1 VTPRG
6 PGQIRAGFRY
16 ISTVPELWISFA
28 MLLVIGTLTYNF
40 TVVFPLFVVKGLHGN
55 VTTYT
60 YVYAAFSIGGLL
72 GALLVARRA
81 TISIRTVAMGAAALG
96 TAMLVMAGVPNTAL
110 AIVMAVPVGA
120 ASVAYMTSTTSIAQ
134 IGTKPEMRGRVLSL
148 QTVLLMG
155 TTPIGGPLLGAVSD
169 AVGARTPM
177 VIGALGGLAAAAV
190 GLVAA
195 RRVSHRAAVQAPV
208 P

>member
-1 VTPRG
+1 
-6 PGQIRAGFRY
+6 
-16 ISTVPELWISFA
+16 
-28 MLLVIGTLTYNF
+28 
-40 TVVFPLFVVKGLHGN
+40 
-55 VTTYT
+55 
-60 YVYAAFSIGGLL
+60 
-72 GALLVARRA
+72 
-81 TISIRTVAMGAAALG
+81 MGAAALG
-96 TAMLVMAGVPNTAL
+96 TAMLVMAGAPNTAL
-110 AIVMAVPVGA
+110 AVVMAVPVGV

-134 IGTKPEMRGRVLSL
+134 ISTNPEMLGRVLSL

-169 AVGARTPM
+169 ALGAQTPM

-195 RRVSHRAAVQAPV
+195 RRMNHKAPAQAPA